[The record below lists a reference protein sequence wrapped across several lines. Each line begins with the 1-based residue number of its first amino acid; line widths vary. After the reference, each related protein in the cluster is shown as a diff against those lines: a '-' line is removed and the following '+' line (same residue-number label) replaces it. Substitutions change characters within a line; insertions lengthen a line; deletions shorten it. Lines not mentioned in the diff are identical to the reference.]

1 MSDFYNYSRNINLG
15 VEFLPGEI
23 HIFHNDEA
31 VHMIPAALNL
41 IHNFALKWKKMNESA
56 ITTTVS
62 FKFILKVRERLK
74 NDAKVSLIENE
85 GKKEIKILNLFLGT
99 ILHIAENSKMFVGN
113 DTGFQ
118 RNSNVILFHSS
129 FERRNFRG

>member
-62 FKFILKVRERLK
+62 FKFILKVREVKKWRT
-74 NDAKVSLIENE
+74 NVLIENQE
-85 GKKEIKILNLFLGT
+85 RKIKFFPL
-99 ILHIAENSKMFVGN
+99 
-113 DTGFQ
+113 
-118 RNSNVILFHSS
+118 
-129 FERRNFRG
+129 